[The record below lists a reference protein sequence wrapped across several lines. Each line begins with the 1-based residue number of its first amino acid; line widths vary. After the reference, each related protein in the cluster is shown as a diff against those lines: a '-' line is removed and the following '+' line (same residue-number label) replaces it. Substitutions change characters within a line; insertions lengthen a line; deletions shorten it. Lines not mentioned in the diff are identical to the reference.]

1 MTARSVLAIAWR
13 KLSTARSILLIAR
26 WKLST
31 ARSVLATARR
41 KLLTARSILV
51 VALRKLATAPS
62 ILVTAL
68 CVMPTRNYNVGLTSV
83 CASRALCT
91 SHVANTKYWRHVG
104 ASSFAYAFS
113 VDNIM

>member
-1 MTARSVLAIAWR
+1 MA
-13 KLSTARSILLIAR
+13 ARSILAAALSVFATAQSILASAR
-26 WKLST
+26 RKLST
-31 ARSVLATARR
+31 ARSVLVVALSILATARR
-41 KLLTARSILV
+41 
-51 VALRKLATAPS
+51 

-104 ASSFAYAFS
+104 ASSFTHAFS